1 MTREK
6 PEQTNAASA
15 ARKLDET
22 ELIRDL
28 EIEDTE
34 DADAV
39 KGGSG
44 GAGAGKRPSTRFR
57 SQGELYSA

>member
-6 PEQTNAASA
+6 PEQTKAPSS

-22 ELIRDL
+22 ELIQDL
-28 EIEDTE
+28 EIEDAE
-34 DADAV
+34 EADAV

-44 GAGAGKRPSTRFR
+44 GAGAGKVTFNPWIITR
-57 SQGELYSA
+57 

>member
-6 PEQTNAASA
+6 PEQTKAPSEP
-15 ARKLDET
+15 RKLDET

-28 EIEDTE
+28 EIDDVE

-44 GAGAGKRPSTRFR
+44 GAGAGKVTFNPFQITR
-57 SQGELYSA
+57 